1 LLVFL
6 DLFFA
11 IFCPK
16 IACQAPKP
24 PNPLPDNNIRVTKKF
39 TQTAIIEIVEKKTE
53 KPGPKRSGL
62 FTLSQINED
71 FTSSVTD
78 FKDFRTD
85 QKSKYKSK
93 VPAMK
98 TLHSLMGGGGASLPR
113 RYNRESSQNMPDTKD
128 DKADNRTA
136 LLNLIATLSF
146 KLGDFTLASGKKS
159 DYYIDCRT
167 TTLHAE
173 GGRLSGLVLYDLIR
187 EHIPQA
193 EAVGGLTMG
202 ADPLVSNTAS
212 ASAWALADHT
222 EILELSRTLELG
234 DEDPEPVPT
243 LIHGFLVRKAEK
255 THGTGRKIEG
265 FLTPGAHVVIVD
277 DVCTTGGSTI
287 TAIEAAREAG
297 MHVAGV
303 LCLVDR
309 EQGGRANIE
318 AACNG
323 APFIA
328 VFTATE
334 VRAAHLAQQKKRKKN
349 ERP

>member
-1 LLVFL
+1 
-6 DLFFA
+6 
-11 IFCPK
+11 
-16 IACQAPKP
+16 
-24 PNPLPDNNIRVTKKF
+24 
-39 TQTAIIEIVEKKTE
+39 
-53 KPGPKRSGL
+53 
-62 FTLSQINED
+62 
-71 FTSSVTD
+71 
-78 FKDFRTD
+78 
-85 QKSKYKSK
+85 
-93 VPAMK
+93 
-98 TLHSLMGGGGASLPR
+98 
-113 RYNRESSQNMPDTKD
+113 MPDTKV
-128 DKADNRTA
+128 DNRTA

-173 GGRLSGLVLYDLIR
+173 GGRLSGLILYDMIHER
-187 EHIPQA
+187 IPNPDRI

-212 ASAWALADHT
+212 ASAWALADHS
-222 EILELSRTLELG
+222 EILELSGTLGLDSDIG
-234 DEDPEPVPT
+234 DEGLESVPT

-255 THGTGRKIEG
+255 AHGTGRKIEG
-265 FLTPGAHVVIVD
+265 FLSPGAQVVIVD

-297 MHVAGV
+297 MTVAGV

-318 AACNG
+318 AASNG
-323 APFIA
+323 APFLT

-334 VRAAHLAQQKKRKKN
+334 VRAAHVAQQKKKSAN
-349 ERP
+349 Q